1 MKPERFTARVF
12 VVVIVGMMLLCMVSM
27 ALRLN
32 ERNGKKKNDDLT
44 LKADTVNWEELYP
57 FEYEEDTK
65 EGSSRIDSKISILYE
80 YLKQKVE
87 NYTSIKLLCYY
98 DLIDVAKKYEN
109 AMGWNMVSVFD
120 YNAVVKLDD
129 GYLTTY
135 TMSLDV
141 APDAESVKD
150 FADFCAERGIDFAYI
165 NFPTKVCVSEDRGIS
180 GVLDFAN
187 QNADRFL
194 AMLRDSGVRCYDFRE
209 ALHAAGMKHHE
220 SFFRTD
226 HHWKPETGLW
236 AAGKVLEILRDDLGW
251 NVEPEIIAPENF
263 EYVVYRDWFLGSQGK
278 KVTLARTK
286 PDDFTM
292 IYPKFE
298 TSLKFEVASLG
309 LDLSGDFGITYNMN
323 EVVSRDYYGKNP
335 YGAYIYGGN
344 PLARIENK
352 ITTNEKRLLI
362 VKDSFS
368 NCLIPFIALELQY
381 VDVIDLRYF
390 TGSIRN
396 FVDKERPDAVIVEY
410 HSTEPGRTSQPSPS
424 ETDKKLYD
432 FR

>member
-1 MKPERFTARVF
+1 MKPERFTAGVF
-12 VVVIVGMMLLCMVSM
+12 VVVVM
-27 ALRLN
+27 ALMLSAFYSFATRKLIHN
-32 ERNGKKKNDDLT
+32 PNANRPKTIAID
-44 LKADTVNWEELYP
+44 WEQLYP
-57 FEYEEDTK
+57 FE
-65 EGSSRIDSKISILYE
+65 EGKREFASKVLSLYD
-80 YLKQKVE
+80 YLKDRIEQ
-87 NYTSIKLLCYY
+87 YTSTNLPCYY
-98 DLIDVAKKYEN
+98 DLTDVAKKYED
-109 AMGWNMVSVFD
+109 AIGWNMVSVFD
-120 YNAVVKLDD
+120 YNAVVKLND

-141 APDAESVKD
+141 APDARSVKD

-194 AMLRDSGVRCYDFRE
+194 AMLRGSGVRCYDFRE

-220 SFFRTD
+220 SFYITD
-226 HHWKPETGLW
+226 HHWKAETGLW

-278 KVTLARTK
+278 KLTLERTK
-286 PDDFTM
+286 PEDFTM
-292 IYPKFE
+292 IYPKFA
-298 TSLKFEVASLG
+298 THLRFEIPSYRLNI
-309 LDLSGDFGITYNMN
+309 SGDFSITYDM
-323 EVVSRDYYGKNP
+323 VQVSTRDYYGKNP
-335 YGAYIYGGN
+335 YGAYIYSGP
-344 PLARIENK
+344 PLTRIENK
-352 ITTNEKRLLI
+352 LTTNGKRLLV

-368 NCLIPFIALELQY
+368 ICVIPFVALGVQY
-381 VDVIDLRYF
+381 VDAIDLREF

-396 FVDKERPDAVIVEY
+396 FVDKVRPETVIVEY
-410 HSTEPGRTSQPSPS
+410 LSTIPGLTSKPSPS
-424 ETDKKLYD
+424 ETDKKFYD

>member
-1 MKPERFTARVF
+1 MMMKPERFTAGVF
-12 VVVIVGMMLLCMVSM
+12 TVVVM
-27 ALRLN
+27 ALMLSAFYSFATRKLIHN
-32 ERNGKKKNDDLT
+32 PNANRPKTIAID
-44 LKADTVNWEELYP
+44 WEQLYP
-57 FEYEEDTK
+57 FE
-65 EGSSRIDSKISILYE
+65 EGKREFASKVLSLYD
-80 YLKQKVE
+80 YLKDRIEQ
-87 NYTSIKLLCYY
+87 YTSTNLPCYY
-98 DLIDVAKKYEN
+98 DLTDAAKKYEN
-109 AMGWNMVSVFD
+109 ALGWNMVSVSD
-120 YNAVVKLDD
+120 YNAVVKLRD

-165 NFPTKVCVSEDRGIS
+165 NFPTKVCVSEDRDIS

-220 SFFRTD
+220 AFYITD
-226 HHWKPETGLW
+226 HHWKAETGLW

-309 LDLSGDFGITYNMN
+309 LDLSGDFGITYDMKQV
-323 EVVSRDYYGKNP
+323 ETLDYYGKDP
-335 YGAYIYGGN
+335 YTTYIYADN
-344 PLARIENK
+344 PLTRIENK
-352 ITTNEKRLLI
+352 LNTNGKRLLI

-381 VDVIDLRYF
+381 VDVIDLRHF

>member
-1 MKPERFTARVF
+1 MKPERFTAGVF
-12 VVVIVGMMLLCMVSM
+12 VVVVTTLMLLAFYSFVT
-27 ALRLN
+27 N
-32 ERNGKKKNDDLT
+32 KLT
-44 LKADTVNWEELYP
+44 QATNANKLETIAIDWEQLYP
-57 FEYEEDTK
+57 FE
-65 EGSSRIDSKISILYE
+65 EGKREFASKVLSLYD
-80 YLKQKVE
+80 YLKDRIEQ
-87 NYTSIKLLCYY
+87 YTSTNLPCYY
-98 DLIDVAKKYEN
+98 DLTDAAKKYEN
-109 AMGWNMVSVFD
+109 ALGWNMVSVSD
-120 YNAVVKLDD
+120 YNAVVKLRD

-165 NFPTKVCVSEDRGIS
+165 NFPTKVCVSEDRDIS

-220 SFFRTD
+220 AFYITD
-226 HHWKPETGLW
+226 HHWKAETGLW

-292 IYPKFE
+292 IYPKFD
-298 TSLKFEVASLG
+298 TSLKFEAASLG

-323 EVVSRDYYGKNP
+323 EVVPRNYYSKNP
-335 YGAYIYGGN
+335 YGAYIYAS
-344 PLARIENK
+344 PQLTRIENK
-352 ITTNEKRLLI
+352 LNTNGKRLLI

-368 NCLIPFIALELQY
+368 ICVIPFVALGVQY
-381 VDVIDLRYF
+381 VDAIDLRHF
-390 TGSIRN
+390 TGSIKS
-396 FVDKERPDAVIVEY
+396 FVNKVRPDAVIVEY
-410 HSTEPGRTSQPSPS
+410 YSTEPGRTSQPSPS